1 MIESSELILND
12 DDSIYHLNLKPEQ
25 LADKIILAGDPDR
38 ISLISSY
45 FDHIEHVV
53 QNREFITHTGTYK
66 GTRISAIATGI
77 GTDNIDIVLNE
88 LDALVNIDLKN
99 RIERKEKK
107 SLSLVRIGTC
117 GSINSKVPSDE
128 VVASKYAFGLDGL
141 LNFYNFE
148 MDDNEKAIHS
158 EILEQCKWPERLNN
172 PYLVESGSTLF
183 KKMGSIGHAG
193 ITITAPGFYAP
204 QGRAIRLQPHDS
216 NLNERLRSFDL
227 DGLEFINYEMETS
240 ALYGLAKL
248 LGHEACT
255 LCAVVANRYAKSFSE
270 DYKPTI
276 KKIIEHVLEQFSH
289 D

>member
-12 DDSIYHLNLKPEQ
+12 DGSIYHLKLKPDQ
-25 LADKIILAGDPDR
+25 LADKIILAGDPGR

-45 FDHIEHVV
+45 FDKIEHIVE
-53 QNREFITHTGTYK
+53 NREFVTHTGIYK
-66 GTRISAIATGI
+66 GCRISAIATGI

-88 LDALVNIDLKN
+88 VDALVNIDL
-99 RIERKEKK
+99 EKREEK
-107 SLSLVRIGTC
+107 AVKKTLSFVRIGTC
-117 GSINSKVPSDE
+117 GSINSNVPSDE
-128 VVASKYAFGLDGL
+128 VVASKFAFGLDGL
-141 LNFYNFE
+141 LNFYDYE
-148 MDDNEKAIHS
+148 MNDEESKIQD
-158 EILEQCKWPERLNN
+158 EIIRQCEWPKRLNQ
-172 PYLVESGSTLF
+172 PYLVESGLNLF
-183 KKMGSIGHAG
+183 NKMSGIGHKG

-204 QGRAIRLQPHDS
+204 QGRSIRLKPYDS
-216 NLNERLRSFDL
+216 DLNERLRGFNFN
-227 DGLEFINYEMETS
+227 GLEFINYEMETS

-276 KKIIEHVLEQFSH
+276 KSIIEHVLEQYSK

>member
-12 DDSIYHLNLKPEQ
+12 DGSIYHLKLKPEQ
-25 LADKIILAGDPDR
+25 LADKIILAGDPGR

-45 FDHIEHVV
+45 FDEIEHVV
-53 QNREFITHTGTYK
+53 ENREFVTHTGTYK

-88 LDALVNIDLKN
+88 LDALVNIDLEN
-99 RIERKEKK
+99 RVEKTERRV
-107 SLSLVRIGTC
+107 LSFVRIGTC

-128 VVASKYAFGLDGL
+128 IVVSKYAFGLDGL
-141 LNFYNFE
+141 LNFYTYE
-148 MDDNEKAIHS
+148 MDQEEVSIHEAIV
-158 EILEQCKWPERLNN
+158 EQCQWPNRLNQ
-172 PYLVESGSTLF
+172 PYLVKSGDQLLN
-183 KKMGSIGHAG
+183 KMGGIGHQG

-204 QGRAIRLQPHDS
+204 QGRAIRLSPYDP
-216 NLNERLRSFDL
+216 NINERLRSFDL

-248 LGHEACT
+248 LGHQACT
-255 LCAVVANRYAKSFSE
+255 LCAVVANRYAKSFSD

-276 KKIIEHVLEQFSH
+276 KKIIEHVLEQYSA